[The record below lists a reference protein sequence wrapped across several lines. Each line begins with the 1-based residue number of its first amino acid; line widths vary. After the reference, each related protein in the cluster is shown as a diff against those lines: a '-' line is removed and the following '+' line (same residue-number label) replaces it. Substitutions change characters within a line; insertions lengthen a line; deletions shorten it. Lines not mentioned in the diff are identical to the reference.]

1 MNNLTHRTLDAS
13 NTAVVLN
20 EVTGKYEVVCLDTG
34 EVIDE
39 KNQIDLS
46 KYRFSMEQA
55 MRICQAIREG
65 KTLMQIAEDSTFPSI
80 HVISY
85 WRKLNTQFDE
95 EIRLARKQRAE
106 YYHDK
111 VLELANTI
119 SDDDNVAVAKFKA
132 DQYRWAA
139 EKGDP
144 SSYGNKIEHTGSN
157 VAPSIIVYTGIDR
170 RQPDVIEVI
179 NEQKNTSIDRQS
191 VGDDGAEGVRE
202 ELRAATIEE
211 GRRDE
216 ETSSEGEV

>member
-1 MNNLTHRTLDAS
+1 MSDLVHRTLDAS
-13 NTAVVLN
+13 NTAIVLN
-20 EVTGKYEVVCLDTG
+20 KQTGKYEVICLDTG
-34 EVIDE
+34 EVI
-39 KNQIDLS
+39 NQKDQVDLS
-46 KYRFSMEQA
+46 KYRFNLEQGL
-55 MRICQAIREG
+55 RICQAIREG
-65 KTLMQIAEDSTFPSI
+65 KTLMEIADDPTFPSI

-85 WRKLNTQFDE
+85 WRKMQPQFDE
-95 EIRLARKQRAE
+95 EIKLARKQRAE

-170 RQPDVIEVI
+170 RQPDIIEVT
-179 NEQKNTSIDRQS
+179 NEQKNTSVNRQS

-202 ELRAATIEE
+202 ELRNATIEK
-211 GRRDE
+211 GRRDDE
-216 ETSSEGEV
+216 PEAS